1 MLSPSILFL
10 FLHASSLFSL
20 IEPTED
26 WKVEQVLH
34 WWLLRAHSES
44 EAEYE
49 KLVDSLAQQLEDGK
63 QELWEAHAEVTDL
76 MRNTD
81 TTNTNN
87 PTKADVDM
95 IEEEG
100 NTTTNRSSSNNQKD
114 SINIQNLN
122 KSENVENRDPI
133 IKPKRPVGGPATMAK
148 NKVVTIA
155 ASAKDTR
162 ATTAAASNNN
172 TDATMKSSKR
182 TTTNTTKEQYP
193 PPPDTIHLEVT
204 SGPYAGNFY
213 DLQPKARKYAW
224 IGRSQGR
231 KFKTTGM
238 SLPQDLEVSTSHGR
252 FEYSKEEGGGVTFA
266 YLDVGSTN
274 GSRIDGFECEPNT
287 SYILSSGM
295 TLVMGATTCKVTL
308 LALA

>member
-1 MLSPSILFL
+1 M
-10 FLHASSLFSL
+10 
-20 IEPTED
+20 
-26 WKVEQVLH
+26 H

-76 MRNTD
+76 MRNTETTD
-81 TTNTNN
+81 TTTNN

-95 IEEEG
+95 TEEAG
-100 NTTTNRSSSNNQKD
+100 NTTTNCSSSSNNQKD

-133 IKPKRPVGGPATMAK
+133 VKPKRPVGGPATMAK

-155 ASAKDTR
+155 PSATDTR

-172 TDATMKSSKR
+172 NDATMKSSKR
-182 TTTNTTKEQYP
+182 TTTNTTKEQQQQQQQP

-204 SGPYAGNFY
+204 TGPYAGNFY

-252 FEYSKEEGGGVTFA
+252 FEYSKEREGGGVTFA

>member
-1 MLSPSILFL
+1 M
-10 FLHASSLFSL
+10 
-20 IEPTED
+20 
-26 WKVEQVLH
+26 
-34 WWLLRAHSES
+34 LRAHSES

-81 TTNTNN
+81 TN
-87 PTKADVDM
+87 TKADVDM
-95 IEEEG
+95 TEEAG
-100 NTTTNRSSSNNQKD
+100 NTTTNCSSSSNNQKD

-155 ASAKDTR
+155 PSAKDTR

-172 TDATMKSSKR
+172 NNNDATMKSSKR
-182 TTTNTTKEQYP
+182 TTTNTTKEQQQQQHP

-204 SGPYAGNFY
+204 TGPYAGNFY

-252 FEYSKEEGGGVTFA
+252 FEYSKEREGGGVTFA